1 MIAKSS
7 TLAFSK
13 PFFSQGLINRRA
25 VLKSTYA
32 QFLFL
37 MSGADHDQMDRM
49 RSYITNMC
57 TGWDVEQVKSIV
69 GETLHDIVDPLVF
82 AEAAE
87 LIADHKLCGR
97 DVVVVSASGE
107 EIVAPIA
114 RALGATHAMA
124 TRMVVEDGKYT
135 GEIAFYCYGEG
146 KVEAIRALAAR
157 EGYALEHCY
166 AYSDSIT
173 DLPMLEAVGH
183 PTVVNPGSGA
193 AQGGRRARLAGAD
206 VLQARVAAR
215 SLLGPVGCGR
225 RHHGGRRGE
234 RAGGRRADLLAAAP
248 LRVLSRSYADAV
260 AECGSRND
268 PAFTGQ
274 FGPCC
279 DRGHGV
285 QRKHGS
291 RVRPRSSRKRR
302 LELPNPATQ
311 HGSRHPRG
319 AHAAIIGKSVA
330 GLRNCEN
337 RTITTALWVGLAV
350 VANRKNAE
358 ATHATHQARLVTG
371 VRASGRRAE
380 DLRIVRSA
388 ARFMLLGPSA
398 PALRDVTRDGQAP
411 PGHRRAVP
419 ALLSTNHAVNP
430 SGVPDANPRA
440 AAR

>member
-1 MIAKSS
+1 MTSPDPAARGSAAPDNPASSDRPVRTAAFFDLDKTVIAKSS

-13 PFFSQGLINRRA
+13 PFLSQGLINRRA
-25 VLKSTYA
+25 VLKSSYA

-49 RSYITNMC
+49 RSYLTNMC

-166 AYSDSIT
+166 AYSDSVT

-183 PTVVNPGSGA
+183 PTVVNPDRALRKEAGSRGWPVQTFSKPVSLRDRLPAPSGA
-193 AQGGRRARLAGAD
+193 AVATTAAVGVSALAAGA
-206 VLQARVAAR
+206 LTYT
-215 SLLGPVGCGR
+215 LLR
-225 RHHGGRRGE
+225 RF
-234 RAGGRRADLLAAAP
+234 
-248 LRVLSRSYADAV
+248 
-260 AECGSRND
+260 
-268 PAFTGQ
+268 AF
-274 FGPCC
+274 
-279 DRGHGV
+279 
-285 QRKHGS
+285 
-291 RVRPRSSRKRR
+291 
-302 LELPNPATQ
+302 
-311 HGSRHPRG
+311 
-319 AHAAIIGKSVA
+319 
-330 GLRNCEN
+330 
-337 RTITTALWVGLAV
+337 
-350 VANRKNAE
+350 
-358 ATHATHQARLVTG
+358 
-371 VRASGRRAE
+371 
-380 DLRIVRSA
+380 
-388 ARFMLLGPSA
+388 
-398 PALRDVTRDGQAP
+398 
-411 PGHRRAVP
+411 
-419 ALLSTNHAVNP
+419 
-430 SGVPDANPRA
+430 
-440 AAR
+440 